1 VLVVEVDVDVVTVL
15 VDVEVLV
22 EVEVEDVV
30 VSHSLHVLLH
40 LLAMDGKEQRPAAKR
55 RSH

>member
-1 VLVVEVDVDVVTVL
+1 MDDVDVVTVL

-40 LLAMDGKEQRPAAKR
+40 LLAMDGKEQTPAAKR